1 MFKVTQP
8 RNPKSYLRLRQK
20 LLMSSAGH
28 IMDMNNRMRTNR
40 ALLGRR
46 RQRYAQ
52 LRELYRGAVAEKVV
66 STGHSELDEQEV
78 AEVRTAV
85 RIRIRRE
92 RILKDLV
99 AMGIAAVVL
108 ALLFVLVQWG
118 YTKLIAH
125 PPPF

>member
-1 MFKVTQP
+1 
-8 RNPKSYLRLRQK
+8 
-20 LLMSSAGH
+20 MSSAGH
-28 IMDMNNRMRTNR
+28 IMDMNNRMRANR

-66 STGHSELDEQEV
+66 STGHRELDEQELT
-78 AEVRTAV
+78 EVRKAV
-85 RIRIRRE
+85 RIRLRRE

-99 AMGIAAVVL
+99 AIGIAAVVL
-108 ALLFVLVQWG
+108 AFLYVLVQWG
-118 YTKLIAH
+118 CAKLIAH

>member
-1 MFKVTQP
+1 
-8 RNPKSYLRLRQK
+8 
-20 LLMSSAGH
+20 
-28 IMDMNNRMRTNR
+28 MDMNNRMRANR

-52 LRELYRGAVAEKVV
+52 LRELYQGVVAEKEV
-66 STGHSELDEQEV
+66 STGHSELDEEEL

-85 RIRIRRE
+85 RLRLRRE
-92 RILKDLV
+92 RIVNDLV
-99 AMGIAAVVL
+99 AIGIAVVVL

-118 YTKLIAH
+118 YAKLIVQ